1 MELYRRYI
9 SQLFEKLVTCRR
21 FAQIRIPTEANAAES
36 GLDPQEYIRRMDRA
50 YDVDYAAVRAA
61 CEHAAAQFAGA
72 SRVAVRTDEGCV
84 LQLELTG
91 RTWLT
96 DAGDGDLPCGEI
108 YIAPV
113 EAKTNGDVFFG
124 TLYLEGEAYTDV
136 TLQITNGEITGSS
149 CEAVAAHFAG
159 LPRENRIVCEL
170 GLGMNPN
177 VTDLCGYTL
186 LDEKMAGTFHIAV
199 GANTM
204 FGGEN
209 RATDHGDFVGRGEVE
224 VLAAGVRYL
233 RIEGACYVGIGCLFL
248 LYGFYRAV
256 KRPGMSVV
264 LTVISLGTRV
274 VLAYLL
280 SAVIG
285 VTGIWWSVPIGW
297 FLADVTGVVYYFI
310 HKEKLLHFG
319 ESNLKRTE
327 S

>member
-36 GLDPQEYIRRMDRA
+36 GLDPQDYIRRMDRA
-50 YDVDYAAVRAA
+50 YDVDYDAVRAA

-72 SRVAVRTDEGCV
+72 SRVTVRTGEGCV

-224 VLAAGVRYL
+224 VLARDTTGYWR
-233 RIEGACYVGIGCLFL
+233 
-248 LYGFYRAV
+248 V
-256 KRPGMSVV
+256 KP
-264 LTVISLGTRV
+264 
-274 VLAYLL
+274 
-280 SAVIG
+280 
-285 VTGIWWSVPIGW
+285 
-297 FLADVTGVVYYFI
+297 
-310 HKEKLLHFG
+310 E
-319 ESNLKRTE
+319 
-327 S
+327 